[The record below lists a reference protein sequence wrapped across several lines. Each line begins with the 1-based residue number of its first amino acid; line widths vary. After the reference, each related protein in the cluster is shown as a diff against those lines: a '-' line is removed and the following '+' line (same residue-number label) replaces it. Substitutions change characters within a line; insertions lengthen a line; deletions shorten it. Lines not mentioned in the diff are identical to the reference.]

1 YLSHTLAPGWLPPY
15 PAYEVKTFE
24 GSSLNQTMNLVTA
37 TLHSDN
43 TVYAQLAA
51 DLGEPTITEM
61 AHKMGVVSPLHSYAA
76 EALGGL
82 TEGVTPLEMANVF
95 ATIADGG
102 WRNTPIAIKKVV
114 FPDGHVDTNWG
125 KPHRVK
131 VLSEAVTAAETNI
144 LRQNVQSGTATKS
157 AINCPT
163 AAKTGTTSELVD
175 AWLDGFTPNYSTV
188 VWMGYPNR
196 RVSMTSVHGQPQQGG
211 YLPADIWHAYM
222 SPGTEARPGVAFRP
236 PSESISYKPFYGNYA
251 TTGRGESGQSGET
264 SELQGSEPPAPSNP
278 LRGGGRSHRNR
289 EGTGPRAPRGEPH
302 TEAPGATA
310 PAAPPTPPPANEIPP
325 PNGWRRQ
332 PLIEPPRA
340 GRW

>member
-1 YLSHTLAPGWLPPY
+1 
-15 PAYEVKTFE
+15 
-24 GSSLNQTMNLVTA
+24 
-37 TLHSDN
+37 
-43 TVYAQLAA
+43 
-51 DLGEPTITEM
+51 
-61 AHKMGVVSPLHSYAA
+61 
-76 EALGGL
+76 
-82 TEGVTPLEMANVF
+82 MANVF

-125 KPHRVK
+125 QPHRVK
-131 VLSEAVTAAETNI
+131 VLSEAVTAEETNI

-188 VWMGYPNR
+188 VWMGYPNT

-222 SPGTEARPGVAFRP
+222 SAVTEGKPCAQFRT

-251 TTGRGESGQSGET
+251 TTGRGESGHGESGRESGQSPEAHEFQLPET
-264 SELQGSEPPAPSNP
+264 PVPSNP
-278 LRGGGRSHRNR
+278 RRGGGRSHPNR
-289 EGTGPRAPRGEPH
+289 EGAGPRVPRGGPPS
-302 TEAPGATA
+302 EAPAGTPPAGA
-310 PAAPPTPPPANEIPP
+310 PTPPSENEEH
-325 PNGWRRQ
+325 G
-332 PLIEPPRA
+332 PRTGGA
-340 GRW
+340 GGH